1 MASIKESF
9 DRILKPLSTPAL
21 QLLHTEIRRLLLE
34 EDARRGE
41 AGARYGVRK
50 FPDFKMQAE
59 AIERILSNR
68 NEPFEPIPWEPP
80 A

>member
-21 QLLHTEIRRLLLE
+21 QLLHAEIRRLLQE
-34 EDARRGE
+34 EDERGDG

-50 FPDFKMQAE
+50 HPDFRLEAD
-59 AIERILSNR
+59 AIERILTNR
-68 NEPFEPIPWEPP
+68 NESFEPIAW
-80 A
+80 